1 MDDGNL
7 SFLEEEVTPA
17 APEPAVETPPAPE
30 PQADTGAPAS
40 PPEVKPEEQPHTV
53 PISAILDEREKRQ
66 IAQRELEDTRR
77 KLAEYEAAKSHPI
90 PDPAEDPRA
99 FAAYQ
104 QQAFEQ
110 RMWNERLN
118 MSETMERQ
126 KHGDAVV
133 DEAREAFA
141 QAVKASPALYSDM
154 QRQPN
159 PYAFVVQWHQRQ
171 KLIDEI
177 GNDPAAYRTRMMEQI
192 KAELAAQATASGAP
206 TTPKQTPP
214 PSMAAAPSAGG
225 ADLTTKGGLF
235 DQVIP

>member
-53 PISAILDEREKRQ
+53 PIGAILDEREKRQ
-66 IAQRELEDTRR
+66 IAQRELEETKR
-77 KLAEYEAAKSHPI
+77 KLAEYEAAKVHPV

-104 QQAFEQ
+104 QQQ
-110 RMWNERLN
+110 VQQVLWNERLN
-118 MSETMERQ
+118 MSEAIARQ
-126 KHGDAVV
+126 TNGDAVV

-141 QAVKASPALYSDM
+141 QAVKTSPALYADM

-177 GNDPAAYRTRMMEQI
+177 GNDPAAYRTRMMEQLR
-192 KAELAAQATASGAP
+192 AEMAAQAPTAGAP
-206 TTPKQTPP
+206 TTPKPNLP
-214 PSMAAAPSAGG
+214 PSMASAPSAGG
-225 ADLTTKGGLF
+225 ADLTSKGGLF

>member
-1 MDDGNL
+1 MDDGKL
-7 SFLEEEVTPA
+7 SFLEEEVAPA

-66 IAQRELEDTRR
+66 LAQRELEETRR
-77 KLAEYEAAKSHPI
+77 KLAEYEAAKAHPA

-104 QQAFEQ
+104 QQQ
-110 RMWNERLN
+110 VQQVLWNERLN
-118 MSETMERQ
+118 MSEAMARQ
-126 KHGDAVV
+126 SHGNEVV
-133 DEAREAFA
+133 DAAREAFA
-141 QAVKASPALYSDM
+141 AAVKSSPALYAEM

-159 PYAFVVQWHQRQ
+159 PYSYVVQWHQRQ
-171 KLIDEI
+171 KMLDEI
-177 GNDPAAYRTRMMEQI
+177 GPDPAAYRARLMEQI
-192 KAELAAQATASGAP
+192 KAEMAAQAAPGAP
-206 TTPKQTPP
+206 TTPKQNLP
-214 PSMAAAPSAGG
+214 PSMASAPSAGG
-225 ADLTTKGGLF
+225 ADLTSKGGLF